1 MRVEVEREVGRE
13 RPLHR
18 LAPQLPGRPAQ
29 HREHD
34 ALHLRHDP
42 ERRSSAVRYP
52 RSTKVWPRGRPVAS
66 DSRIAARNW
75 PSVILPARK
84 RHAPSRSSST
94 VEAAKA
100 MSPSTK

>member
-1 MRVEVEREVGRE
+1 MGSLRSAPVVHRSTDSTMRSACI
-13 RPLHR
+13 PTPC
-18 LAPQLPGRPAQ
+18 A
-29 HREHD
+29 
-34 ALHLRHDP
+34 
-42 ERRSSAVRYP
+42 RSSALTCP
-52 RSTKVWPRGRPVAS
+52 RSTKVWPRGFPVAS

-100 MSPSTK
+100 MAPSTK